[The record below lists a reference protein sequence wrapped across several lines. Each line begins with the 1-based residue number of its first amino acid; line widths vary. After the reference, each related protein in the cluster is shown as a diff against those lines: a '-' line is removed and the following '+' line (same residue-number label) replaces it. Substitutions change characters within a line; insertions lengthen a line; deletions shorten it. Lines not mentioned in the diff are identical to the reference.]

1 MLFSMEPGN
10 GCTTEYGFVIS
21 PLPAR
26 KQLWEAPDETMW
38 TLETCRNIKGSTVF
52 GLMTDGIMIKLD
64 RYQSTMDLEA
74 ILAQPARW
82 AESSANWQEWCS
94 SMDGLG
100 TLIMLV
106 ATLPTNG
113 Q

>member
-1 MLFSMEPGN
+1 MEPGN
-10 GCTTEYGFVIS
+10 GCTTEYGLVIS

-26 KQLWEAPDETMW
+26 KQLWEARDETIW
-38 TLETCRNIKGSTVF
+38 TVESCRDVKGQGVF
-52 GLMTDGIMIKLD
+52 GLMTDGMMVKLNGC
-64 RYQSTMDLEA
+64 QSVTDIEA
-74 ILAQPARW
+74 FLAQPASW
-82 AESSANWQEWCS
+82 TESGSNWQEWCS

-106 ATLPTNG
+106 AALPTSG